1 MYSLPNINMFDETQN
16 NIPDCE
22 TLSVTIGMPSIMNDF
37 KDTKG
42 RHLGVLLWSI
52 EHIWLKAV

>member
-1 MYSLPNINMFDETQN
+1 MYSLPNVNMFDETQN
-16 NIPDCE
+16 NIPDFE
-22 TLSVTIGMPSIMNDF
+22 TLSVTIGMSSNINDF

-42 RHLGVLLWSI
+42 RHPWVLLWSI